1 VPRHKKSPDLGN
13 EVITCLHR
21 IFIEGDDAK
30 LIKDGEEV
38 ALMDLRN
45 AIVRKVVHDNGTVVA
60 LEGELHLE
68 IAKFP
73 FWMMLDGNSIKS
85 RCARPRPLPRLGGL
99 HVFCSLICPEQDVTR
114 NK

>member
-1 VPRHKKSPDLGN
+1 VPRHKKNPDLGN
-13 EVITCLHR
+13 KVITYLHR

-38 ALMDLRN
+38 TLMNWGN
-45 AIVRKVVHDNGTVVA
+45 AIVRKTVHDNGTVVA

-73 FWMMLDGNSIKS
+73 FWMATVSKPGVH
-85 RCARPRPLPRLGGL
+85 GL
-99 HVFCSLICPEQDVTR
+99 TPCRD
-114 NK
+114 